1 MAGPEAETALVRRAR
16 EARYSARYLIN
27 GFPAI
32 YLPLARLRHGG
43 REDRLVRRD
52 TELVIEGFGRSGNTF
67 AVVAFELAQTR
78 PVRLVHHSHAAA
90 QVIRAVRL
98 GVPVLLVV
106 RDPVDTAVSH
116 MMFRDIAA
124 RPALSAWVRYHARL
138 LPHLGGVVVSSFEAA
153 TEDFGSVIRHVN
165 DRFNTSFTEF
175 RHSEENVRRVFDRI
189 EQQNRARYG
198 QVTETISRPR
208 AERDRRKADL
218 RRQVEQE
225 RLARIRERASGIYRR
240 LMAAGDA

>member
-1 MAGPEAETALVRRAR
+1 MAGAEAETALVRRAR
-16 EARYSARYLIN
+16 EARYSARHLIN

-67 AVVAFELAQTR
+67 AVVAFELTQPR

-90 QVIRAVRL
+90 QVIRAVAL

-116 MMFRDIAA
+116 MMYRHIAA
-124 RPALSAWVRYHARL
+124 RPALRAWVRYHARL
-138 LPHLGGVVVSSFEAA
+138 LPHLHSVVVSSFETVTA
-153 TEDFGSVIRHVN
+153 DFGSVIRHVN
-165 DRFNTSFTEF
+165 DRFGTSFTAF
-175 RHSEENVRRVFDRI
+175 RHTEENVRRVFDRI
-189 EQQNRARYG
+189 ERQNRARYG
-198 QVTETISRPR
+198 QLTETISRPR
-208 AERDRRKADL
+208 GERDRRKADL
-218 RRQVEQE
+218 RRQVHHE
-225 RLARIRERASGIYRR
+225 RLAGIRERAYDLYGR
-240 LMAAGDA
+240 LVAAGDA